1 MFELATHVPNLRKL
15 QEYDLSAYDALYLGD
30 FTCPLYPGNFGSTIE
45 ALREGVQAVKAMGK
59 KCYLSLYAIPKDSDL
74 PWIKGLLKESRGLPL
89 DGIEVH
95 SMGLLRIVRELR
107 DDLPIHLGVFGNLYT
122 DETARVLKGYGVE
135 RVFPNAELSLEEII
149 YIQDHTPIQVIL
161 PLHGKI
167 PLVISA
173 TCFLTE
179 YTKKA
184 PAHCEEGCAQGHWL
198 THEDWHMKNIGR
210 ANLSGKD
217 LCLLEYLDLFV
228 RQGLDTF
235 YIHTLGEDLE
245 YVKTVGGIYREALHR
260 AMAGEEFC
268 TPLWMAALRSLAPL
282 GFCNGYYFG
291 MSGQVYISRELM
303 LQGLRA

>member
-30 FTCPLYPGNFGSTIE
+30 FTCPLYPGNFSSHIE
-45 ALREGVQAVKAMGK
+45 TLREGVERARSMGK
-59 KCYLSLYAIPKDSDL
+59 KCYLSLYAIPRDSDL
-74 PWIKGLLKESRGLPL
+74 SWIKDLLQASRDLPL
-89 DGIEVH
+89 DGIEIH
-95 SMGLLRIVRELR
+95 SMGLLRIIRELR
-107 DDLPIHLGVFGNLYT
+107 DDIPIHVGVFGNLYT
-122 DETARVLKGYGVE
+122 HETARVLKGYGVK
-135 RVFPNAELSLEEII
+135 RVFPNAELSLEEIL

-173 TCFLTE
+173 TCFVTE
-179 YTKKA
+179 YAKVT

-217 LCLLEYLDLFV
+217 LCLLEYLDLLV

-235 YIHTLGEDLE
+235 YIHTLGEDPE
-245 YVKTVGGIYREALHR
+245 YVKTVGGIYREALQR

-268 TPLWMAALRSLAPL
+268 TPAWMAALRSLAPL
-282 GFCNGYYFG
+282 GFCNGYLFG
-291 MSGQVYISRELM
+291 RSGQDYIGRELEV
-303 LQGLRA
+303 QGLRS